1 MQTAS
6 PTLKRSLSAPLIAFY
21 ALGTILGAGIYALVG
36 KVAGSAGLYAP
47 VSFLLAAVV
56 ALFTGLSY
64 AELAAR
70 FPRSAGAALYVQE
83 GLHWPLLSLIVGL
96 LVVATGV
103 VSAATLTHAFAG
115 YLHVFVA
122 WPDVWVMSGLVVAM
136 GLVAIWGIGESVR
149 IAATI
154 TLIELSGLFT
164 VLWAGR
170 GTVAELPARLA
181 ELPPMDGGVVAGVVL
196 GAFLAFYAFI
206 GFEDTANVAE
216 EVIDPAR
223 NIPRAIIGSLVIATL
238 LYMSVALVAVAA
250 LPLQELVASRAPL
263 ALVYERAT
271 GGSANFIAAVS
282 LFAVVNGAMI
292 QIIMASRVLYGMSRE
307 GWLPGFARLHAR
319 TRTPVLATVV
329 VAAIVLALSLWLDI
343 VVLAKATSFII
354 LLVFALINVS
364 LLRVQRRMPAP
375 LGVRSYPAW
384 VPALGIATTLGLVIF
399 QVVFLWRGA

>member
-1 MQTAS
+1 MHTAS

-47 VSFLLAAVV
+47 VSFLLAAIV
-56 ALFTGLSY
+56 ALFTGLAY

-96 LVVATGV
+96 LVIATGV

-115 YLHVFVA
+115 YLRVFVA
-122 WPDVWVMSGLVVAM
+122 WPDAWVMTA
-136 GLVAIWGIGESVR
+136 LVAAMALIALWGIGESVR
-149 IAATI
+149 IAAVI
-154 TLIELSGLFT
+154 TLVELTGLFT

-170 GTVAELPARLA
+170 GAVAELPARLS
-181 ELPPMDGGVVAGVVL
+181 ELPAIDGGVVAGIVL

-216 EVIDPAR
+216 EVTAPAR
-223 NIPRAIIGSLVIATL
+223 NIPRAIIGSLAVATF

-263 ALVYERAT
+263 ALVYERAS
-271 GGSANFIAAVS
+271 GGSPNFIAAVS

-307 GWLPGFARLHAR
+307 GWLPGFARLHAG

-329 VAAIVLALSLWLDI
+329 VAAVVLAMALWLNI
-343 VVLAKATSFII
+343 VVLAKVTSFII
-354 LLVFALINVS
+354 LIVFALINLS

-375 LGVRSYPAW
+375 HGVRSYPAW
-384 VPALGIATTLGLVIF
+384 VPAVGIATTLGLVVF
-399 QVVFLWRGA
+399 QAISLWRGA

>member
-136 GLVAIWGIGESVR
+136 GLIALWGIGESVR

>member
-96 LVVATGV
+96 LVIATGV

-115 YLHVFVA
+115 YLRVFVA
-122 WPDVWVMSGLVVAM
+122 WPDVWVMSALVIAM
-136 GLVAIWGIGESVR
+136 GLIALWGIGESVR
-149 IAATI
+149 IAAAI

-181 ELPPMDGGVVAGVVL
+181 ELPPVDGGVVAGVVL

-216 EVIDPAR
+216 EVVDPAR
-223 NIPRAIIGSLVIATL
+223 NIPRAIIGSLAVATL
-238 LYMSVALVAVAA
+238 LYISVALVAVAA
-250 LPLQELVASRAPL
+250 LPLQELTASRAPL

-282 LFAVVNGAMI
+282 LFAVLNGAMI

-319 TRTPVLATVV
+319 TRTPVLATMV
-329 VAAIVLALSLWLDI
+329 VAATVLALSLWLDI

-354 LLVFALINVS
+354 LLVFALINLS
-364 LLRVQRRMPAP
+364 LLRVRRRMPAP
-375 LGVRSYPAW
+375 LGVRSYPVW

-399 QVVFLWRGA
+399 QVVTLWRGA

>member
-1 MQTAS
+1 MPTAS
-6 PTLKRSLSAPLIAFY
+6 PMLKRSISAPLIAFY

-47 VSFLLAAVV
+47 LSFLLAAVV

-83 GLHWPLLSLIVGL
+83 GLHWPLLSLIVGF
-96 LVVATGV
+96 LVIATGV

-115 YLHVFVA
+115 YLRVFVA
-122 WPDVWVMSGLVVAM
+122 WPDAWVMTALVVTMAVIA
-136 GLVAIWGIGESVR
+136 LWGIGESLRV
-149 IAATI
+149 AAVI
-154 TLIELSGLFT
+154 TLIELTGLVA
-164 VLWAGR
+164 VLWVGR
-170 GTVAELPARLA
+170 GAFAALPERMAELPAI
-181 ELPPMDGGVVAGVVL
+181 DGGVAAGIVL

-216 EVIDPAR
+216 EVTAPAR
-223 NIPRAIIGSLVIATL
+223 NIPRAIIGSLIVATL

-250 LPLQELVASRAPL
+250 LPLQELIASRAPL
-263 ALVYERAT
+263 ALVYERAS
-271 GGSANFIAAVS
+271 GGSPNFIAAVS

-307 GWLPGFARLHAR
+307 GWLPGFARLNAR
-319 TRTPVLATVV
+319 TRTPVRATLVA
-329 VAAIVLALSLWLDI
+329 AAIVLALALWLDI

-354 LLVFALINVS
+354 LIVFALINLS
-364 LLRVQRRMPAP
+364 LLRVQRRTPAAH
-375 LGVRSYPAW
+375 GVRSYPAW
-384 VPALGIATTLGLVIF
+384 VPAVGVATTLGLVAF
-399 QVVFLWRGA
+399 QAVTLWRGA